1 MSPARQLWLL
11 AGGNGA
17 GKSTFYRLFLE
28 PRGIKFV
35 NADLIA
41 RGLNQDPPE
50 AASYKAARLVERLL
64 SDLLNRGLSF
74 CYETV
79 FSHVSKIDFV
89 AGAKTLGY
97 QVILVYIHL
106 ENSGLNEAR
115 VSQRV
120 SEGGHDVPA
129 EKIRSRIPRTMKNIA
144 TILPLVDAAR
154 LLDNSSRENP
164 FRQVAAVNRGRKRLL
179 VNPLPRWA
187 EEILRAIPD

>member
-1 MSPARQLWLL
+1 M
-11 AGGNGA
+11 
-17 GKSTFYRLFLE
+17 
-28 PRGIKFV
+28 KFV

-41 RGLNQDPPE
+41 SGLDLEHPE

-64 SDLLNRGLSF
+64 ADLLNRGLSF

-89 AGAKTLGY
+89 AGAKARGY
-97 QVILVYIHL
+97 EVLLVYFHL
-106 ENSGLNEAR
+106 ESPNLNEAR

-129 EKIRSRIPRTMKNIA
+129 EKIRSRIPRTMGNIA
-144 TILPLVDAAR
+144 TILPLVDSAR

-164 FRQVAAVNRGRKRLL
+164 FHQVAAVNRGQKRLL
-179 VNPLPRWA
+179 VDPLPRWA
-187 EEILRAIPD
+187 EEILRAIPG